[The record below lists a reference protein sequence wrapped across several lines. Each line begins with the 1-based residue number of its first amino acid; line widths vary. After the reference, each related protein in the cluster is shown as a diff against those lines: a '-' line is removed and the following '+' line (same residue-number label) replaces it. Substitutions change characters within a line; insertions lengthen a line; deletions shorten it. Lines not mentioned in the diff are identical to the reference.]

1 MLSATS
7 NHGSSMGS
15 GGMGGFGG
23 GDSFG
28 EAADERSIMQQAMS
42 SSSNK
47 SSGASSSSG
56 VGAGSAGG
64 IPQNQP
70 MDQPP
75 AEPREV
81 AKISEEAKRGVEDVW
96 LEVKNFFSVN
106 TWLGIDPDKMSP
118 EEEAQA
124 KQFHARYQQLDQEQ
138 QAVAKQLYQEKIQ
151 RKRVQE
157 EEDKRKKEL
166 EEEQADQS
174 IAMPM
179 GPQKG
184 AQGGKQT
191 KKQQVMTKIKKDRTT
206 LSTNLGE

>member
-1 MLSATS
+1 MLSVSS

-28 EAADERSIMQQAMS
+28 EAADERSMMKQAMS

-47 SSGASSSSG
+47 SSGASPATG
-56 VGAGSAGG
+56 VGGAGAAS
-64 IPQNQP
+64 QNQP
-70 MDQPP
+70 MAQPP

-81 AKISEEAKRGVEDVW
+81 AEVSEEAKRGVEDVW
-96 LEVKNFFSVN
+96 LEVKKFFSIN
-106 TWLGIDPDKMSP
+106 TWLGIDPDKMTP

-124 KQFHARYQQLDQEQ
+124 KQFHARYQRLDQEQ

-157 EEDKRKKEL
+157 EEDRRKKEF
-166 EEEQADQS
+166 EAEQADQS

-184 AQGGKQT
+184 AEGGKQT

>member
-1 MLSATS
+1 MLSSAS

-47 SSGASSSSG
+47 SSGAGS
-56 VGAGSAGG
+56 VPGAGGAGASA
-64 IPQNQP
+64 QNQP
-70 MDQPP
+70 MAQPP

-81 AKISEEAKRGVEDVW
+81 AEITEEAKRGVEDVW
-96 LEVKNFFSVN
+96 LEVKNFFSIN
-106 TWLGIDPDKMSP
+106 TWLGIDPNNMSP
-118 EEEAQA
+118 EEESLA
-124 KQFHARYQQLDQEQ
+124 KQFHAKYQQLDQDQ

-157 EEDKRKKEL
+157 DEERRKKEF
-166 EEEQADQS
+166 EEDQADQS

-191 KKQQVMTKIKKDRTT
+191 KKQMVMTKIKKDRTT